1 MLWLL
6 KKRIFYG
13 HDMKLPFQMQSF
25 EWVKNLRLY
34 KFCGPITQHLYT
46 NTQQG
51 YHFRTLFV
59 GVKHGPLW
67 ATNHSLHSGNRS
79 GIFLKSYWTLYWTNL
94 TLKGK
99 NKVISFILLFE
110 KVDTI
115 KINAIFAL
123 HTRDRSST
131 CIIIFWWC
139 SILWVNSSSFVW
151 RQSS

>member
-59 GVKHGPLW
+59 GVKHAVHYGLK
-67 ATNHSLHSGNRS
+67 TMVEKYSTMSCKS
-79 GIFLKSYWTLYWTNL
+79 IFLERIIWWEKFKRVKSRAKIELYLLHYQKT
-94 TLKGK
+94 
-99 NKVISFILLFE
+99 SFSLCL
-110 KVDTI
+110 
-115 KINAIFAL
+115 KINIEKK
-123 HTRDRSST
+123 
-131 CIIIFWWC
+131 FWTVEKNV
-139 SILWVNSSSFVW
+139 SK
-151 RQSS
+151 